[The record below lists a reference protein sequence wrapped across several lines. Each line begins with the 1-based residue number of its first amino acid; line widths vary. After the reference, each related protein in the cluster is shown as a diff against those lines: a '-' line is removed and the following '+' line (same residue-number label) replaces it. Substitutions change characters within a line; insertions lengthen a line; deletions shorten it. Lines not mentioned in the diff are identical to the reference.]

1 MRKPGPPLELTPED
15 ERDIERV
22 LLDMIERDESV
33 AARFERI
40 MCRPVVFVNG
50 AVRGSD
56 VVQVAPPG
64 MNGGTE

>member
-33 AARFERI
+33 AAQVQLL
-40 MCRPVVFVNG
+40 MQSVVAFGCGVMIDGNFVPLSE
-50 AVRGSD
+50 VRK
-56 VVQVAPPG
+56 
-64 MNGGTE
+64 

>member
-33 AARFERI
+33 AARFERL
-40 MCRPVVFVNG
+40 MCRPVVLVSGMAQDNKSMPLSE
-50 AVRGSD
+50 VRK
-56 VVQVAPPG
+56 
-64 MNGGTE
+64 